1 MKRITF
7 ATIRRRNQ
15 LTSFLVFLV
24 LVVLMLVSM
33 RLNPWYQIPIEW
45 YFIPVLGLVGS
56 FLLPAFA
63 GRHYCGQY
71 CPTGF
76 IADSMNTHNRAGSF
90 LKSRSLR
97 KLFVGLLVGIFVV
110 SFLPWNMSLPGSMTT
125 TYWNAVLNKLWVLW
139 LLCPFAIALP
149 TVVALGL
156 TKGGRTWCNYLCPWG
171 AIGVALGSEQ
181 LVIANPCTDCQACVQ
196 VCPQPEVLMN
206 VVGSGGAVD
215 KNCLLCLRCADAC
228 PTEGAIVLK

>member
-1 MKRITF
+1 MRRITF

-24 LVVLMLVSM
+24 LVVLMFLSM
-33 RLNPWYQIPIEW
+33 RLNPWYRIPIEW

-56 FLLPAFA
+56 ILLPAFF

-76 IADSMNTHNRAGSF
+76 IADSMNTTNRAGSF

-97 KLFVGLLVGIFVV
+97 KFFVSLLLGIFVLALV
-110 SFLPWNMSLPGSMTT
+110 PWNMGLPASMTV
-125 TYWNAVLNKLWVLW
+125 TYWHAVMNKLWILW
-139 LLCPFAIALP
+139 ILCPFAIALP

-171 AIGVALGSEQ
+171 AIGVAFGSEQ
-181 LVIANPCTDCQACVQ
+181 LVVTDGCTDCQACVQ
-196 VCPQPEVLMN
+196 VCPQPEVL
-206 VVGSGGAVD
+206 VGAVGNGGTVD
-215 KNCLLCLRCADAC
+215 KNCLLCLRCVDAC
-228 PTEGAIVLK
+228 PTEGTIRLK